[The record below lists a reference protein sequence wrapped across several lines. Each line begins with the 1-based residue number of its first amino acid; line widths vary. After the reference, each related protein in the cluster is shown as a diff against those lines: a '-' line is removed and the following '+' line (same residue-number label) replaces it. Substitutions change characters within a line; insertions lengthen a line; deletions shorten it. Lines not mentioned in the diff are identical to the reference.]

1 MNLLMQYPKI
11 VFFTGAG
18 MSADSGVPTFRG
30 EGGMWHQYRY
40 QDYACQEAFE
50 RDPEAVWEFN
60 NMRRRAV
67 AECRPHR
74 GYELLTELTQARAEA
89 GLGPGGGVTIVTQ
102 NIDGMHQASGA
113 GEVYELHGSMWKIR
127 CDVCGVAEENREV
140 PLEQLKH
147 SCGNY
152 WRPDIVWFGDS
163 LKRNVL
169 SRSVDAISRCR
180 LFVSIGTSAVVFPAA
195 RLPQQ
200 AISVGATLIEINPER
215 TAVSN
220 LYQKHMRGGA
230 EEMLAQLL
238 AT

>member
-74 GYELLTELTQARAEA
+74 GYELLTELTRAR
-89 GLGPGGGVTIVTQ
+89 

-113 GEVYELHGSMWKIR
+113 GEVYELHGSLWKIR
-127 CDVCGVAEENREV
+127 CDVCGVVEENREV
-140 PLEQLKH
+140 PLE
-147 SCGNY
+147 
-152 WRPDIVWFGDS
+152 PDIVWFGDS

-200 AISVGATLIEINPER
+200 AVSVGATLIEINPER

-230 EEMLAQLL
+230 EEMPAQLL